1 MGRTKGVIKRGLTEL
16 GVTGRRVYG
25 GQVSEEFLPQL
36 SGMRGTRVF
45 REMSD
50 NDPVVGSMLFAIDK
64 LLRNVEWSVESANES
79 TEAADAA
86 QFLNECKDDM
96 EHTWGEFLSEVLSF
110 LPHGYSL
117 HETVY
122 KIRGGADTDDLS
134 KKSKYND
141 GKLAWRKLPIRS
153 QDTIWRWNLNPEN
166 PNYIDSVD
174 QLPPLGQMVNIPFDK
189 LLLFRTESRKDNP
202 QGRSVLRNAYRPWYF
217 KKRIEEIE
225 GIGIERDLAGL
236 PVAWVPAN
244 MLLAGASADEKA
256 ALSAIKKSV
265 TSIRRDEQEGIVWP
279 LVYDEKGNKM
289 YDLTLLSTGGS
300 RQFDT
305 SKIIDRY
312 DRRIAMTVLA
322 DFILLGQSK
331 VGSFALS
338 SDKTDLF
345 SLVITSW
352 LECIAGEL
360 NRVAVPKLMKL
371 NGISLE
377 NCPKFKPGGVEKED
391 VKGFIDAVWKLANIP
406 GVLDCD
412 DELRAKVRKVLD
424 IAKPSKPGDGRVKA
438 PTDMPKRGEGQGD
451 LKKLL
456 DVLKTI
462 IDHEGELDVKPVSKG
477 APEAPKQK
485 RSVRSKG

>member
-1 MGRTKGVIKRGLTEL
+1 MGRTKGVVKRGLTEL
-16 GVTGRRVYG
+16 GVTGRKIFG
-25 GQVSEEFLPQL
+25 GMVSEEFLPQL
-36 SGMRGTRVF
+36 SGMRGTKVF

-64 LLRNVEWSVESANES
+64 LLRNVDWPIVPANETS
-79 TEAADAA
+79 EAKNAA
-86 QFLNECKDDM
+86 KFLEECKDDM
-96 EHTWGEFLSEVLSF
+96 EHTWEEFLAEVLSF
-110 LPHGYSL
+110 LPYGYSV

-122 KIRGGADTDDLS
+122 KVRGGYDTENLE

-141 GKLAWRKLPIRS
+141 NKVGWRKLPIRA
-153 QDTIWRWNLNPEN
+153 QDTIWRWNLDPEN
-166 PNYIDSVD
+166 PNYIVSVD
-174 QLPPLGQMVNIPFDK
+174 QLPPLGGMITIPFEK
-189 LLLFRTESRKDNP
+189 VLLFRTESKKDNP

-236 PVAWVPAN
+236 PVAWVPPN
-244 MLLAGASADEKA
+244 MLLPNANADEKA
-256 ALSAIKKSV
+256 ALTAIKKSV

-279 LVYDEKGNKM
+279 LVFDERGNKL
-289 YDLTLLSTGGS
+289 YDLTLLTTGGS

-338 SDKTDLF
+338 TDKTDLF

-352 LECIAGEL
+352 LDCIAGEL
-360 NRVAVPKLMKL
+360 NKRAVPKLMKL
-371 NGISLE
+371 NGISME
-377 NCPKFKPGGVEKED
+377 NCPKFKPGSVEKED
-391 VKGFIDAVWKLANIP
+391 VKTFIDSVWKLANIP
-406 GVLDCD
+406 GVLDAD

-424 IAKPSKPGDGRVKA
+424 IAAPSKPGDGRVKA
-438 PTDMPKRGEGQGD
+438 AIKVPKRGDVQDEG
-451 LKKLL
+451 
-456 DVLKTI
+456 DVNKIIEMFKTI
-462 IDHEGELDVKPVSKG
+462 AEQWEQEDVKVVRKG
-477 APEAPKQK
+477 
-485 RSVRSKG
+485 RRTR